1 MSRKKLRSLS
11 AVLLIGWCLIF
22 LRCETTE
29 KKAWCVR
36 CILLRRNSPSP

>member
-1 MSRKKLRSLS
+1 MKQKKLRSLS

-22 LRCETTE
+22 SALRDYR
-29 KKAWCVR
+29 KKAWFVR

>member
-1 MSRKKLRSLS
+1 MKQKKLRSLS
-11 AVLLIGWCLIF
+11 AVLLMGGALIF

-29 KKAWCVR
+29 KKHEFVR

>member
-1 MSRKKLRSLS
+1 MKQKKLRSLS

-22 LRCETTE
+22 CAARPL